1 MAYSF
6 IELCM
11 SLQPYKA
18 VICEGERDLHRDE
31 IQEKKK
37 THKSRPHT
45 IKKMERGTY
54 ISMTTLNVNEL
65 NAPTKR
71 NRLAKWIQKQD
82 PYTSCLQETHFRPK
96 DKYRLKVIG

>member
-18 VICEGERDLHRDE
+18 VICEGERDLHREE

-37 THKSRPHT
+37 THKSRPHP

-54 ISMTTLNVNEL
+54 LSMTTLNVNEL

-71 NRLAKWIQKQD
+71 HRLA
-82 PYTSCLQETHFRPK
+82 E
-96 DKYRLKVIG
+96 